1 MASINEAF
9 NSNFEGNNMKINN
22 NDVIDHFF
30 TQRKVTEYEEYID
43 KKNMERK
50 KRKKEETFNFI
61 AVNIPNNFHTNC
73 NDINVEI
80 KIWGDEG
87 FKYSGSIKKSEG
99 NFPGLLLK
107 LNTDKQL
114 FIELKMEIRNLD
126 EIEEKEFVTFIGIP
140 KRYQIEPKLNS

>member
-22 NDVIDHFF
+22 DVIDYFF

-43 KKNMERK
+43 KESMERK
-50 KRKKEETFNFI
+50 KRKKEETYNFI
-61 AVNIPNNFHTNC
+61 AVNIPNNFHN
-73 NDINVEI
+73 NYDDINVEV

-87 FKYSGSIKKSEG
+87 FKYSGNIKKSEG
-99 NFPGLLLK
+99 NFPGILLK

-114 FIELKMEIRNLD
+114 FIELKMEIKNVD
-126 EIEEKEFVTFIGIP
+126 EIEEKEFVTFTSIP
-140 KRYQIEPKLNS
+140 KRYQIEPKLTS